1 MEKESNSTM
10 EPIRE
15 YFPFY
20 YSFTDALQ
28 ELDERDR
35 LAIYDGI
42 TNYAFFGT
50 EPDLKSVVARAC
62 WKLIKPLL
70 EKSQRNY
77 KNGSKGGA
85 PKGSRNN
92 PNGRRGK
99 SEETNQELTENLP
112 KTNQELTENLPK
124 TNQEL
129 RYKDNDKDKEKEN
142 DNESESVI
150 IVSDEPKPRT
160 KSSRMSIP
168 SVEEIAAYMM
178 EKGEPN
184 PQDEAQAFFDYFD
197 SKGWVVGKAPMKRW
211 RSAVGT
217 WLRNKY
223 NGYGRNQQNNT
234 KPSQADNIAR
244 AQQFAFTEMANTAI

>member
-1 MEKESNSTM
+1 MEKESKS
-10 EPIRE
+10 PIRE

-70 EKSQRNY
+70 EKSQRNF

-99 SEETNQELTENLP
+99 PEE
-112 KTNQELTENLPK
+112 TNQELTENLPK

-129 RYKDNDKDKEKEN
+129 RYKDNDKEN
-142 DNESESVI
+142 DNESESI
-150 IVSDEPKPRT
+150 IVSDEPKPQT

-178 EKGEPN
+178 EKGEQN
-184 PQDEAQAFFDYFD
+184 PQDEAQAFYDYFD
-197 SKGWVVGKAPMKRW
+197 SKGWVVGRAPMKRW

-223 NGYGRNQQNNT
+223 NGYGRNKQNNT

-244 AQQFAFTEMANTAI
+244 AQKFAFTEMANTAI